1 MRRREFITLLGGG
14 AASWPIA
21 TFAQQAE
28 RKKRIAVLM
37 AWSEDNPEYRS
48 WVTTFLEGLAQSGW
62 VDGRSVQIDVHWG
75 EGDPER
81 IQAFAKQIV
90 EAQPDVIFAS
100 TTPVT
105 AALQRETHT
114 IPIVFVIVADPV
126 GAGFVAGLS
135 HPGGN
140 ITGFVNIEPA
150 TAGKWLVLLRDIV
163 PQIRQV
169 AMMYNPDT
177 APGGG
182 RFFLGP
188 FETAAR
194 SLAIDPLTAPVHDD
208 REIEAAVV
216 SLGSDQAGIILASDA
231 FMAVHQQAVTAAA
244 IRNNVPVIGADIP
257 GFVKGG
263 GLLSYGASF
272 PDIFRRAVSYVDQ
285 ILHGANPQDLPV
297 EVPIKY
303 QLLINL
309 KTAKALGLT
318 VPQSLLATA
327 DELIE

>member
-1 MRRREFITLLGGG
+1 MRRRDFITLVGG
-14 AASWPIA
+14 AAATWPVA
-21 TFAQQAE
+21 AHAQQAE

-37 AWSEDNPEYRS
+37 AWSEANPEYRS
-48 WVTTFLEGLAQSGW
+48 WVTTFLEGLAKLGW

-81 IQAFAKQIV
+81 IKMFAKQIV

-105 AALQRETHT
+105 AALQGETHT

-150 TAGKWLVLLRDIV
+150 TAGKWLVLLKDIV
-163 PQIRQV
+163 PQIRRV

-182 RFFLGP
+182 RFFLDP

-216 SLGSDQAGIILASDA
+216 SLGRDQVGIVLASDA
-231 FMAVHQQAVTAAA
+231 FMGVHQRVVTAAA

-263 GLLSYGASF
+263 GLLSYGANF

-285 ILHGANPQDLPV
+285 ILRGTNPQDLPV

>member
-1 MRRREFITLLGGG
+1 MNRREFITLVSGG
-14 AASWPIA
+14 AATWPFA
-21 TFAQQAE
+21 ADAQQAE
-28 RKKRIAVLM
+28 RKRRIAVLM
-37 AWSEDNPEYRS
+37 AWSEANQEYRS
-48 WVTTFLEGLAQSGW
+48 WVNTFLQGLAQLGW
-62 VDGRSVQIDVHWG
+62 VDGRNVQIDVHWG
-75 EGDPER
+75 EGDRER
-81 IQAFAKQIV
+81 IQTFAKQIV
-90 EAQPDVIFAS
+90 DTQPDVVFAS

-150 TAGKWLVLLRDIV
+150 TAGKWLELLKDIA
-163 PQIRQV
+163 PQIRRA

-216 SLGSDQAGIILASDA
+216 SLGLEHTGVVLASDA
-231 FMAVHQQAVTAAA
+231 FMAVHQRTVTATA

-263 GLLSYGASF
+263 GLLSYGANF

-285 ILHGANPQDLPV
+285 ILRGAIPQDLPV
-297 EVPIKY
+297 EVPTKY
-303 QLLINL
+303 QLIINL
-309 KTAKALGLT
+309 KTGRTLGLT
-318 VPQSLLATA
+318 VPQSRLATA